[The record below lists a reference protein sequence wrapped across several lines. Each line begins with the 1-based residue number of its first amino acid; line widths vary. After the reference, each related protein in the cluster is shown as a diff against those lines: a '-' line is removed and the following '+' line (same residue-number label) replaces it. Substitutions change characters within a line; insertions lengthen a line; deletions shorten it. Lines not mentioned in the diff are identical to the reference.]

1 MEVKYINSFLEALEY
16 VLTQFGIADI
26 QIGNFQKKGSMFIE
40 ADITAVI
47 GLVGAIRGNIA
58 FSLPEDS
65 AKKIISTMMG
75 GASVPEMDEI
85 AKSAIGEVANMVM
98 GSAATRLSQLGA
110 VTDITP
116 PSILFGRQTL
126 LVLSS
131 LQTIEI
137 LVTSKV
143 GNITVNISLEM

>member
-1 MEVKYINSFLEALEY
+1 MEVKYINAFLEALEY

-26 QIGNFQKKGSMFIE
+26 QMGNLQKKESMFIE

-75 GASVPEMDEI
+75 GAPVPEMDEI
-85 AKSAIGEVANMVM
+85 AKSAIGEVANMIM
-98 GSAATRLSQLGA
+98 GSAATRLSQLGD
-110 VTDITP
+110 VSDITP
-116 PSILFGRQTL
+116 PSILFGRQIL

-137 LVTSKV
+137 VVTSQV